1 MDWSSIL
8 PVTIDDLYTTRKM
21 DQQIGSAINNT
32 GRVVQFLRVG
42 KDGTFL

>member
-1 MDWSSIL
+1 MDWLSIL
-8 PVTIDDLYTTRKM
+8 PVIIDDLYTTLRM

-32 GRVVQFLRVG
+32 GLVVQFLRVG